1 MKYAY
6 NIKTIAHQLIPI
18 QVASPADAWKIAME
32 YGDEL
37 MDIEFIGM
45 IDSDESTTTDLKEQH

>member
-1 MKYAY
+1 MSTIRYMY

-45 IDSDESTTTDLKEQH
+45 IDETTDLKEQH